1 MIKAPKRQKV
11 TGEYIWQP
19 YIQWNLRSLKV
30 NQQIDVSAKVSDF
43 MGREKNWHMATAE
56 KAIQRK
62 GTVETLIYV
71 PYIIA
76 HSAVGSTIEK
86 QYK

>member
-43 MGREKNWHMATAE
+43 MGRE
-56 KAIQRK
+56 
-62 GTVETLIYV
+62 TLIYV

-86 QYK
+86 QYQ

>member
-43 MGREKNWHMATAE
+43 MGREKNWHVVQLKKLYKERELLKHSFMSPILSH
-56 KAIQRK
+56 IQPSEVR
-62 GTVETLIYV
+62 
-71 PYIIA
+71 
-76 HSAVGSTIEK
+76 
-86 QYK
+86 